1 MRGCVTANHPTISY
15 ANSAGVICSPKHV
28 GCEGDFDKGLFS
40 VSLNMVQFTDTFDSS
55 MYIHMN
61 RTRHKATK
69 ANTPSSNRRCLAAI
83 NTRMKFDMGSKKSRV
98 YKNRT
103 STKKRLKQS
112 MSLLNI
118 IPTLTH
124 PGSNVKDDFYHML
137 MVVMSTIHEFIPLP
151 QSSNQMQYSPSE
163 MGIYR
168 SLIPICLFQTKVLS
182 SDLEIKQ
189 VTLSKSQEEKHK
201 SIFKPNMMILLHCAM
216 PLMKLKRK

>member
-83 NTRMKFDMGSKKSRV
+83 NTRMKFDMGSKIKGVQKS
-98 YKNRT
+98 
-103 STKKRLKQS
+103 
-112 MSLLNI
+112 
-118 IPTLTH
+118 
-124 PGSNVKDDFYHML
+124 D
-137 MVVMSTIHEFIPLP
+137 IHEK
-151 QSSNQMQYSPSE
+151 E
-163 MGIYR
+163 A
-168 SLIPICLFQTKVLS
+168 QTKYVL
-182 SDLEIKQ
+182 
-189 VTLSKSQEEKHK
+189 
-201 SIFKPNMMILLHCAM
+201 A
-216 PLMKLKRK
+216 